1 MTETM
6 IEYLTTQ
13 TPLFLI
19 AVMGLIVAALALSF
33 GIYLTILLHGKGMI
47 L

>member
-1 MTETM
+1 MTEA
-6 IEYLTTQ
+6 IVQYLTTQ

-33 GIYLTILLHGKGMI
+33 GIYLTYFLLHRKG
-47 L
+47 